1 MKYITIKDLWGVSSE
16 EKLVYLKE
24 QWELVDDCV
33 YGQIEEKLTGT
44 GSKFYTLTSVK
55 NINGKMLEYPFNAE
69 MIKYITKK
77 ISDFGIFLGRKGKL
91 HSGCLVRAQIIIS
104 EQRECEKANNPLSV
118 AVQSLA
124 AISTVPNSFVKKD
137 EDGNV
142 LIEKSLKEYLI
153 KTKLSDIDNTIHKSK
168 VELSHFKTQ
177 LAKKNEELKEVN
189 DQILDTDDKRQIIK
203 KNLQN
208 EKNELHKIKNEC
220 KRDKQKEISRLNKTK
235 EETMKKMDQLK
246 EYVQSKADFLR
257 DLELISQDQYNY
269 VTGKTVQKL
278 DNEEKQLDFEKDL
291 NKDFGQLIS
300 QIQYYLYKQNKYY
313 PKSIIENFLT
323 LLNTNDL
330 IIISGPSGS
339 GKSFLVK
346 SFAQAIGGVAKII
359 PVKPNWTSSED
370 LLGYYNPMQ
379 KSYLTTPFLD
389 AIVAA
394 KRDPDHL
401 HLICLDEMNL
411 ARVEYYFA
419 DFLSVLEEREK
430 TPTITLYS
438 NEEAEHIKSEFKAI
452 IDIFEKSRSDFPDKR
467 FANFGDF
474 LHHKEIS
481 QKLQA
486 ILGKQESNSLVDLY
500 GRVRRMVSGILTIPA
515 EFEFPSNVRIIGT
528 INIDQTTHY
537 FAPKILDRAYLLK
550 FESPL
555 ANVNRVE
562 EEVEGMNKKH
572 NPVYLAP
579 NVFWKNREPY
589 PPYYSKNSIASKI
602 SEWNKDFLSP
612 LGIEIGMRV
621 MRQSLL
627 FLKLYDEIRP
637 ECTEKLL
644 YSDTLNIILLSKIL
658 PHFMF
663 DGDMNVSKDNNEI
676 KKHDLVKQFAG
687 EINATINPT
696 IEDNDSTNASV
707 ELQRMIR
714 SAEHN
719 DNVYNFWT

>member
-300 QIQYYLYKQNKYY
+300 QIQYYLY
-313 PKSIIENFLT
+313 
-323 LLNTNDL
+323 
-330 IIISGPSGS
+330 
-339 GKSFLVK
+339 
-346 SFAQAIGGVAKII
+346 
-359 PVKPNWTSSED
+359 
-370 LLGYYNPMQ
+370 
-379 KSYLTTPFLD
+379 
-389 AIVAA
+389 
-394 KRDPDHL
+394 
-401 HLICLDEMNL
+401 
-411 ARVEYYFA
+411 
-419 DFLSVLEEREK
+419 SV
-430 TPTITLYS
+430 
-438 NEEAEHIKSEFKAI
+438 
-452 IDIFEKSRSDFPDKR
+452 
-467 FANFGDF
+467 
-474 LHHKEIS
+474 
-481 QKLQA
+481 
-486 ILGKQESNSLVDLY
+486 
-500 GRVRRMVSGILTIPA
+500 
-515 EFEFPSNVRIIGT
+515 
-528 INIDQTTHY
+528 
-537 FAPKILDRAYLLK
+537 
-550 FESPL
+550 
-555 ANVNRVE
+555 
-562 EEVEGMNKKH
+562 
-572 NPVYLAP
+572 
-579 NVFWKNREPY
+579 
-589 PPYYSKNSIASKI
+589 
-602 SEWNKDFLSP
+602 
-612 LGIEIGMRV
+612 
-621 MRQSLL
+621 
-627 FLKLYDEIRP
+627 
-637 ECTEKLL
+637 
-644 YSDTLNIILLSKIL
+644 
-658 PHFMF
+658 
-663 DGDMNVSKDNNEI
+663 
-676 KKHDLVKQFAG
+676 
-687 EINATINPT
+687 
-696 IEDNDSTNASV
+696 
-707 ELQRMIR
+707 
-714 SAEHN
+714 
-719 DNVYNFWT
+719 